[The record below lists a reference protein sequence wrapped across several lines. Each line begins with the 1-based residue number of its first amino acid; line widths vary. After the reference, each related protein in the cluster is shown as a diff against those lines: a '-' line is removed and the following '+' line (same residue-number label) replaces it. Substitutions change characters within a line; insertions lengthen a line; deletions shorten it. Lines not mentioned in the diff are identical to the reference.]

1 MQDITHLF
9 FDIDHTLW
17 DFDKNSTHTLSY
29 LYDYYQLNNKRIGDF
44 EEFNKVYHDINDKL
58 WDRFRKGFIDRQTL
72 RWKRMWHTLLHYNI
86 YDITLAKDMS
96 EKYLEI
102 LPTQTALFP
111 HAEEVL
117 IYCKN
122 KKYQLHIITNG
133 FETTQKQKL
142 QIAGI
147 DIYFEKMIS
156 SEQAMSM
163 KPKKEIFQYALR
175 STQALAQH
183 SVMIGDA
190 LDVDILGAQN
200 AGMHQIYFNPN
211 KKKENHSATYEI
223 HCLSEIKNIL

>member
-1 MQDITHLF
+1 MKDITHLF

-17 DFDKNSTHTLSY
+17 DFDKNSAQTLGH
-29 LYDYYQLNNKRIGDF
+29 LYEYYQLDKVINKDF
-44 EEFNKVYHDINDKL
+44 EDFNIIYHQINDKL
-58 WDRFRKGFIDRQTL
+58 WDRFRKGYIDRQTL
-72 RWKRMWHTLLHYNI
+72 RWKRMWHTLLHYNV

-102 LPTQTALFP
+102 LPTQTALFS
-111 HAEEVL
+111 HAKEVL
-117 IYCKN
+117 HYCKN
-122 KKYQLHIITNG
+122 KNYQLHIITNG

-142 QIAGI
+142 HNAGI

-163 KPKKEIFQYALR
+163 KPKKEIFQYALN
-175 STQALAQH
+175 STQGQAQN

-200 AGMHQIYFNPN
+200 VGMYQIYFNPN
-211 KKKENHSATYEI
+211 KKKENHTATYEI

>member
-1 MQDITHLF
+1 MQNITHLF

-17 DFDKNSTHTLSY
+17 DFDKNSTQTLKQ
-29 LYDYYQLNNKRIGDF
+29 LYEFYELNKKNIQDF
-44 EEFNKVYHDINDKL
+44 DDFNIIYHQINDKL

-111 HAEEVL
+111 YAKEVL
-117 IYCKN
+117 LYCKN
-122 KKYQLHIITNG
+122 KNYQLHIITNG
-133 FETTQKQKL
+133 FEATQKQKL
-142 QIAGI
+142 HNAGI
-147 DIYFEKMIS
+147 EMYFEKMIS

-163 KPKKEIFQYALR
+163 KPKKEIFNYALHN
-175 STQALAQH
+175 TQAQAQK

-200 AGMHQIYFNPN
+200 VGMHQIYFNPN
-211 KKKENHSATYEI
+211 RKKDNHTATFEI
-223 HCLSEIKNIL
+223 HCLSDIKNIL